1 MNCTILHETR
11 GRIRIHAEKYRMSFF
26 EADTLEYYM
35 KEVPGVKTVKV
46 YERTCDA
53 AVEYEG
59 SRERIISALARFSF
73 DDEKA
78 MALVPQHTGR
88 KTNSE
93 YEERLMFSVI
103 RRLFSRLFIPAP
115 VRAVI
120 AVVRSAKYIFK
131 GLRTL
136 YRRKIEVS
144 VLDAVAISAALIRRD
159 FGTASSVMFLLE
171 TGETLE
177 EWTHKKSVDDLARTM
192 SLNVDNV
199 WTRNAS
205 GTEELRPV
213 DSISEGDVI
222 VLRTSNI
229 IPLDAKVISG
239 RASVNQASMTG
250 ESVHVIKEE
259 GSYIYAGTVIEDGQ
273 IEAAVEKASGSSRYD
288 SIVRMI
294 EESEK
299 LKSSTEDRA
308 SHLADKLVPFSLG
321 GTLLTYLITRNVT
334 KAMAILMVDFSCA
347 LKLAM
352 PVSVLSSMKEAGR
365 KGISVKGGKF
375 MEAVADADTIVFDK
389 TGTLTHSEPSVAQVA
404 AFGGRDE
411 NDMLRLAACLEEHYP
426 HSMANAVVRE
436 AEERGLLHEE
446 RHSEVEYVVAH
457 GISSRVDGEKIIIGS
472 YHFVFQDEG
481 CVLHEEDREKMES
494 LPDTCS
500 HLYLAISGEVAAV
513 ICVADPLREEAADVI
528 STLKELGITKTVM
541 MTGDN
546 ERTAAAVAAAT
557 GIDEYH
563 SEVLPEDKAMF
574 IKKEHEAGRKV
585 IMIGDG
591 INDSPALSEADA
603 GIAISDGAA
612 IAREIA
618 DITISADNLYSLVT
632 LRRLCTALMRRINYN
647 YHFIMGFN
655 FSLIVLGVAGILP
668 PSVSAFLHNMST
680 IAIGVHDMTD
690 LLED

>member
-1 MNCTILHETR
+1 
-11 GRIRIHAEKYRMSFF
+11 
-26 EADTLEYYM
+26 
-35 KEVPGVKTVKV
+35 
-46 YERTCDA
+46 
-53 AVEYEG
+53 
-59 SRERIISALARFSF
+59 
-73 DDEKA
+73 

-103 RRLFSRLFIPAP
+103 RRLFSRLFIPVP

-250 ESVHVIKEE
+250 ESVPVIKEE

-411 NDMLRLAACLEEHYP
+411 NEMLRLAACLEEHYP

-618 DITISADNLYSLVT
+618 DITISADDLYSLVT

-655 FSLIVLGVAGILP
+655 FFLIVLGVAGILP